1 MNTFYNEV
9 KDYEKLLKNQ
19 QEVAESIKIFLKS
32 KNLSDE
38 NIKDV
43 TNANIDIEKLKS
55 DKNNIEVELLKVIK
69 QIEEYKYDNLN
80 NLKESFSFK
89 INEQLIQVNEKFLS
103 IKESNPDDIKEI
115 KIEYIVSTEIKEQ
128 LINKLNTS
136 LGLNYSSKSTFYDY
150 LFKISFENVLLIEDN
165 KKFLEDLSNNCNT
178 NAKAFQ
184 ELESI
189 FINKKTFEIYKLC
202 IKYCQYDFKTN
213 KVLKVL
219 YDNKSLEDSSF
230 GQRCTA
236 AIVILLSLGNNPI
249 ILDEPEAHLDSS
261 LIANYLVN
269 LIKEQKK
276 NRQIIFAT
284 HNANFVINADADL
297 IIKLSNEDGITS
309 SNSFTIENL
318 EYRNILLNLEGGLDA
333 FEKREKKY
341 NIRKI

>member
-128 LINKLNTS
+128 LINN
-136 LGLNYSSKSTFYDY
+136 STFAD
-150 LFKISFENVLLIEDN
+150 
-165 KKFLEDLSNNCNT
+165 
-178 NAKAFQ
+178 
-184 ELESI
+184 
-189 FINKKTFEIYKLC
+189 KT
-202 IKYCQYDFKTN
+202 
-213 KVLKVL
+213 
-219 YDNKSLEDSSF
+219 
-230 GQRCTA
+230 
-236 AIVILLSLGNNPI
+236 
-249 ILDEPEAHLDSS
+249 
-261 LIANYLVN
+261 
-269 LIKEQKK
+269 
-276 NRQIIFAT
+276 
-284 HNANFVINADADL
+284 
-297 IIKLSNEDGITS
+297 
-309 SNSFTIENL
+309 
-318 EYRNILLNLEGGLDA
+318 
-333 FEKREKKY
+333 
-341 NIRKI
+341 